1 MGIDMSEAIPVFG
14 RTEDMITALHP
25 AFPVH
30 CLRPDQLTDA
40 AKTFVDGFPGDT
52 LYAVKCNAHPLVLE
66 QLYAAGI
73 RHFDVASDHEIALV
87 RRHCPEGI
95 LYYHHPAKTALSTAN
110 AYKHSGIRRFAVDCT
125 PELTKVLANTGTDA
139 AITVRMAVPQD
150 DAVYDLSTKFGAS
163 FDDAVTLLAEA
174 ARCGREVGV
183 TFHVGSQC
191 LHPKAYE
198 TALEL
203 TAKAEE
209 QAGVKLTYIDVGGGF
224 PGYYRTTEAPPLTA
238 YFERIAKATQRLF
251 PADPPRIL
259 CEPGRALVY
268 KAASL
273 VTRVILRKE
282 STVYLNDGIFGGF
295 AEIYWGKDALVL
307 ECKVHRPRNKRR
319 PAKETK
325 PFIVYGPTCD
335 GNDRLPYK
343 VDLPTDIAE
352 DDWIEFNNL
361 GAYGREM
368 STAYNGMKSD
378 RLVVLDQPY

>member
-1 MGIDMSEAIPVFG
+1 MGIDITETIPAFG
-14 RTEDMITALHP
+14 RTEDAIAALQP

-30 CLRPDQLTDA
+30 CLRPDLLTA
-40 AKTFVDGFPGDT
+40 AAETFIKGFPGDT

-66 QLYAAGI
+66 RLYEAGI
-73 RHFDVASDHEIALV
+73 RHFDVASDHEINLV

-95 LYYHHPAKTALSTAN
+95 LYYHHPAKTALSTAE
-110 AYKHSGIRRFAVDCT
+110 AYNHSGVRRFAVDCG
-125 PELTKVLANTGTDA
+125 PELNKVLANSGRDA

-150 DAVYDLSTKFGAS
+150 DAVYDLSTKFGAT
-163 FDDAVTLLAEA
+163 FEETIALLSEA
-174 ARCGREVGV
+174 ARCGRKVGL

-203 TAKAEE
+203 SAQVQEK
-209 QAGVKLTYIDVGGGF
+209 AGVRLSYIDVGGGF
-224 PGYYRTTEAPPLTA
+224 PGYYRTTEAPPLSA
-238 YFERIAKATQRLF
+238 YFERIARAVKRLF
-251 PADPPRIL
+251 PENPPRIL

-282 STVYLNDGIFGGF
+282 NTVYLNDGIFGGF

-307 ECKVHRPRNKRR
+307 ECKVHRLQGSKKPTEK
-319 PAKETK
+319 TK

-343 VDLPTDIAE
+343 IPLPIDITE
-352 DDWIEFNNL
+352 GDWIEFNNL

-368 STAYNGMKSD
+368 STAYNGMRSD
-378 RLVVLDQPY
+378 RLIVLNQPY